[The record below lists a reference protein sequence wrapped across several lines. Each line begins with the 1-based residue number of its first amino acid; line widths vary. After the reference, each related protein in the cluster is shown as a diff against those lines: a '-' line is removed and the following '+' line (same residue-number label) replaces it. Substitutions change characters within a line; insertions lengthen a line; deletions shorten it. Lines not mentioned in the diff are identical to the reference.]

1 MMRNL
6 TLRPASCA
14 KTVRRPVRFMQKT
27 LVLSCID
34 LAVLSQDEASHVN
47 CSPQRQPWGFVMW
60 RLQQER
66 PGVAA
71 RIFKSIFQNA
81 KAPAG
86 CRDCHE
92 RNCAFVAT
100 LLRAWAFLA
109 SDGILMNFVW
119 KGSSLKSRPRRQ
131 IQCIGMHRLRSM
143 CGDCGSEARET
154 SEAIQTCSA
163 CLLRNY
169 EASCKMCCYA
179 ELLQIFWHACT
190 WSRSQSLGW
199 IQEASVRLSSTSAFH
214 ILSVFCLVDQ
224 C

>member
-1 MMRNL
+1 MHWLGCTVPRWSFSCQL
-6 TLRPASCA
+6 LSTKTTLRLCDVKVTARKARSCRA
-14 KTVRRPVRFMQKT
+14 
-27 LVLSCID
+27 
-34 LAVLSQDEASHVN
+34 
-47 CSPQRQPWGFVMW
+47 
-60 RLQQER
+60 
-66 PGVAA
+66 
-71 RIFKSIFQNA
+71 IFKSIFQNA

-179 ELLQIFWHACT
+179 ELLQFFWHACT

-214 ILSVFCLVDQ
+214 ILSAFCLVDQ